1 MTAGA
6 KNKKQNYAGLGQLIR
21 LWRVLLGEF
30 DDLIGWSIES
40 IGMMGG
46 WGGGV
51 RGWASNYQQPGHTAM
66 LNSVSVLP
74 PPPSPNDGSLR
85 WLLYPHLLPKPGAP
99 TSKWAGGE
107 AL

>member
-46 WGGGV
+46 GGGEGV
-51 RGWASNYQQPGHTAM
+51 GKQ
-66 LNSVSVLP
+66 LP
-74 PPPSPNDGSLR
+74 
-85 WLLYPHLLPKPGAP
+85 A
-99 TSKWAGGE
+99 
-107 AL
+107 ALSYSHA